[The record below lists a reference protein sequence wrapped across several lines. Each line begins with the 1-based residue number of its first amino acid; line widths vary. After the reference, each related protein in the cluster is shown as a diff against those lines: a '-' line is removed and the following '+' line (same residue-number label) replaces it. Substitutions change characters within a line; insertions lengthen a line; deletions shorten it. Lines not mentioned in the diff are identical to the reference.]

1 MWERMPGKKD
11 YWKTAGNTK
20 RKESKVEEET
30 TQQNGTIKKEIENLN
45 SN

>member
-1 MWERMPGKKD
+1 MRKNAWKKRLLE
-11 YWKTAGNTK
+11 TAGNTK